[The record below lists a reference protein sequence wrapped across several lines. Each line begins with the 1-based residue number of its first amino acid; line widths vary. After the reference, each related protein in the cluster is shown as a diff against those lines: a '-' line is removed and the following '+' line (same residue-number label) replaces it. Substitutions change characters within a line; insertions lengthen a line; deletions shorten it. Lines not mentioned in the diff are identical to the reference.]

1 MDSFYK
7 DGTKGFRGYFAAD
20 NGISEV
26 KSSVWLSEEREGF
39 VLACSE
45 VWFREEQACLT
56 RAETSLQPKDHP
68 GELVVS
74 PLAH

>member
-7 DGTKGFRGYFAAD
+7 VGTKGFGGYFAAD

-39 VLACSE
+39 VLACCE
-45 VWFREEQACLT
+45 VWFRDEPACLP
-56 RAETSLQPKDHP
+56 RAETSLQPKAHP
-68 GELVVS
+68 GELVVRS
-74 PLAH
+74 LR

>member
-1 MDSFYK
+1 MGIYLDRKPWILFVKSVRK
-7 DGTKGFRGYFAAD
+7 DFGGYFAAD

-45 VWFREEQACLT
+45 VWFFGKTGVFTPWRDKPSDE
-56 RAETSLQPKDHP
+56 
-68 GELVVS
+68 
-74 PLAH
+74 

>member
-7 DGTKGFRGYFAAD
+7 DVKKGFW
-20 NGISEV
+20 GISEQATEL